1 MGLTIRYAQTAYGTR
16 CRCNKMCVCCL
27 HAQSASPVDIPR
39 AFGESSSK
47 GDIFALLVFVL
58 GKPALEAESALL
70 GYNEFNRDGAPPSIA
85 IFLESQFRDEFRVK
99 TPDKG

>member
-1 MGLTIRYAQTAYGTR
+1 VQGSSEGDTI
-16 CRCNKMCVCCL
+16 
-27 HAQSASPVDIPR
+27 
-39 AFGESSSK
+39 
-47 GDIFALLVFVL
+47 ALLLFVL

-85 IFLESQFRDEFRVK
+85 IFLESQARHELRVK